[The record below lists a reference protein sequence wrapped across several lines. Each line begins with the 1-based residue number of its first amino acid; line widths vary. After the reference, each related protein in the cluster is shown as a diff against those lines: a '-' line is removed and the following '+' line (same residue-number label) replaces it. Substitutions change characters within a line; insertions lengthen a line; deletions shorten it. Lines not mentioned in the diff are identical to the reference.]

1 MGTKKS
7 MYIAIITL
15 GVLLFGFW
23 NQFSSLEN
31 IKQELVNINHY
42 RLVDVDNVNVIGNIF
57 SAVAGEPVKT
67 EPIETLRDN
76 DSDDNIN
83 RSVAISETKKQ
94 KYKDKDSNNSSN
106 VTSAVIRDAVEPVE
120 LVSSESN
127 VSSGTANG
135 IDDFSVSKKDV
146 VVEPIAKQLLTCDEI
161 QKLEIVR
168 QISRGMSKTVFEIK
182 LPGSRGN
189 AVAKRIHRK
198 KQIPHYVKLFKHE
211 IELMKGLQ
219 DRYGE
224 KETLGFL
231 GECNAVSDKPLNKDL
246 LRNFS
251 VGYTSI
257 TEMGTPFLLEHHA
270 QASTSKQID
279 KIIHICYEKFR
290 QCFAKHLTESDID
303 GLTNI
308 ARQYANYSDGSNRD
322 PLILRSTQRD
332 ISDNCKIEQYV
343 MTLNGVRHIDLEMV
357 YSCKRCTYIQ
367 ALEINCS
374 ILRILLNN
382 DTLNCNATHTT
393 TTHRKLQ
400 RINVT
405 AALEECSGI
414 V

>member
-1 MGTKKS
+1 

-23 NQFSSLEN
+23 NQFSFLKN
-31 IKQELVNINHY
+31 
-42 RLVDVDNVNVIGNIF
+42 
-57 SAVAGEPVKT
+57 
-67 EPIETLRDN
+67 LRDN

-83 RSVAISETKKQ
+83 RSVAISETKKL

-106 VTSAVIRDAVEPVE
+106 VTAAVIRDAVEPVE

-127 VSSGTANG
+127 VSSSTANG

-189 AVAKRIHRK
+189 AVAKRIHRE

-332 ISDNCKIEQYV
+332 ISDNCKMEQYV
-343 MTLNGVRHIDLEMV
+343 MTPNGVRHIDLEMV

-393 TTHRKLQ
+393 TTTHRKLQ